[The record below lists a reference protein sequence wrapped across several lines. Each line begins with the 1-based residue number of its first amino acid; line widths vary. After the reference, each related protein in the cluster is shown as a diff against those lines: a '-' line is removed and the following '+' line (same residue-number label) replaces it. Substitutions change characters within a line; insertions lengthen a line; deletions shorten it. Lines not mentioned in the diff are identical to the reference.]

1 VGLALPGYGVYSV
14 GKGAIEGLTMIL
26 AREMRGRDVT
36 VTAVAPGPTATDLF
50 VDGKDEETIARMA
63 ARPPLERLGT
73 PADIAGVVAF
83 LASPAGHWVNGQ
95 AVRANGG
102 IV

>member
-1 VGLALPGYGVYSV
+1 
-14 GKGAIEGLTMIL
+14 
-26 AREMRGRDVT
+26 
-36 VTAVAPGPTATDLF
+36 
-50 VDGKDEETIARMA
+50 MA

-73 PADIAGVVAF
+73 PADIAEVVAF